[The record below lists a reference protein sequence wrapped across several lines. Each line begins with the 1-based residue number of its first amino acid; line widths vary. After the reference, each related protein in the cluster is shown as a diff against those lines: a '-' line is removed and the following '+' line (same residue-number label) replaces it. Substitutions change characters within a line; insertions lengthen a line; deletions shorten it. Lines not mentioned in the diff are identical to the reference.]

1 MKDDGKSLC
10 CNGCCSSAVEVK
22 SKSCSVL
29 QVFRQDELQ
38 HLLHLLRESS
48 VAVLN
53 QNKDPLGYEIE

>member
-1 MKDDGKSLC
+1 M
-10 CNGCCSSAVEVK
+10 K
-22 SKSCSVL
+22 SKLCSVL